1 MNKPDTSKI
10 YRYRELDP
18 SSKILK
24 ASGKNRHFNKELL
37 FDFFN
42 YCSGKWSGT
51 EDEKIMLIN
60 RMQLRSGQEPVSVVY
75 KTSLGEIR
83 FSTDSDRA
91 YTCVMFADEKT

>member
-1 MNKPDTSKI
+1 MNKSDTSKI
-10 YRYRELDP
+10 YRYRELVP

-51 EDEKIMLIN
+51 EDEIMLIN
-60 RMQLRSGQEPVSVVY
+60 RMQLRSGQESVSVVY
-75 KTSLGEIR
+75 KR
-83 FSTDSDRA
+83 H
-91 YTCVMFADEKT
+91 